1 MGTDPSAH
9 DKAAT
14 VIQARDIPLAPGQFR
29 YQRTDTTMLDGH
41 TGRRAY
47 HQHDT
52 DEVWIPADPEA
63 EWLLRQ
69 DLGRIEWLDGE
80 DPDATTL
87 PGRFR
92 REDRARYGTF
102 DQDNGPE
109 PSWYHLT
116 PEFLAGLPRDP
127 SALLA
132 LIEREYAKAAHP
144 GKAQFQHATHLLL
157 GGALPADLRTALYQ
171 AMVRIEGVTVDGTV
185 IGFSDGRA
193 GREELI
199 VDPTDGVPSGRR
211 WLRPDGAV
219 TGTAVITHR
228 VTGAPTE

>member
-1 MGTDPSAH
+1 M
-9 DKAAT
+9 
-14 VIQARDIPLAPGQFR
+14 IQARDIPLAPGQFR

-41 TGRRAY
+41 SGRCAY

-52 DEVWIPADPEA
+52 EELWIPADPEA

-80 DPDATTL
+80 DPDSTTL

-92 REDRARYGTF
+92 RDLRAQYGTF

-116 PEFLAGLPRDP
+116 PEFLAGLPREP
-127 SALLA
+127 LALLA
-132 LIEREYAKAAHP
+132 LIEQEYAKAAEP

-171 AMVRIEGVTVDGTV
+171 AMAHIEGVDVAADGTV
-185 IGFSDGRA
+185 IGFSYGRA

-199 VDPTDGVPSGRR
+199 VDPVDGVPTGRR
-211 WLRPDGAV
+211 MLQPNGSV
-219 TGTAVITHR
+219 TGTAVLTHG
-228 VTGAPTE
+228 VAETAGELTE